1 MSSSTAISAVKAPTE
16 LPLAVVLCLLV
27 LGAGCSTISPGGSD
41 GPPVTSGD
49 FPCAPED
56 LSETAGQVDVYVT
69 KGSDEL
75 DDAEPY
81 ESSPVSRIDAVDGAA
96 NAAIAQV
103 GNESATD
110 DVALSRVTRSLT
122 GREVYAVHEAL
133 NESDSM
139 SRPGPEYPGGAYFA
153 YEDTY
158 VVIGL
163 AIYC

>member
-1 MSSSTAISAVKAPTE
+1 MSPSTAISVVKVPT
-16 LPLAVVLCLLV
+16 LAVVLCLLV
-27 LGAGCSTISPGGSD
+27 LCAGCSALGPGGSD
-41 GPPVTSGD
+41 GAPVTSGD

-56 LSETAGQVDVYVT
+56 LSETAGQVDVYVAT
-69 KGSDEL
+69 GNDEL

-81 ESSPVSRIDAVDGAA
+81 ESSPVSSVDAVDGAA

-110 DVALSRVTRSLT
+110 DVVLSHVTRSLT

-139 SRPGPEYPGGAYFA
+139 SRPGQEYPGGAYFA

-158 VVIGL
+158 VVVAL